1 MTAFPVWA
9 LRLVPDAAG
18 GCGAG
23 FLLTAAALGAVLLG
37 TVAVEPRLRPAFLR
51 GVLAL
56 AVLALA
62 WIFRDRLLLLSDSR
76 LWIHTAEAFG
86 SRVPHYRAPLG
97 STLLGGAGTLGP
109 ARVTLPLVAL
119 AGGVLTAGAMA
130 WGVRRPRGAVTA
142 PGAPARSRTPSA
154 LFVLVL
160 CFAQPLSFVFYGH
173 VETYPLLA
181 AALAFFLGALAR
193 DLPRP
198 PSPITLLAFVLLG
211 ATHVLGLLAA
221 GPILA
226 AGFSGR
232 RRPGRVLLLFAG
244 FLIALGVG
252 VAAVPAFREH
262 SPALSGWSAGTLAAY
277 AVSVGNGWLLLS
289 VPVFLAWPAR
299 RRLAADPMGRILA
312 LAAATYLVLPLV
324 ARFDLG
330 IYRDLDLLTPAF
342 VCLTFLAVWG
352 IALDGP
358 GRMRRRLWTL
368 APSVLVLAA
377 LVTLTRCPQ
386 GEAVM
391 QRRLER
397 GAMTEGAR
405 SYGYEVLA
413 YARLDAGDPAGAE
426 TMVRRSIAVTPGNRR
441 LYGPLGEMQLA
452 QGDTAAAIAS
462 LEQSMSSPR
471 APLTAPLLGELL
483 TRTGDPAG
491 AIRLLAARRTEVLR
505 SSRGAA
511 ALAVAYFQVGL
522 PESTVAVATD
532 RLRLTTRDPL
542 AHFNAAS
549 GLAALGR
556 YPEAARALRA
566 ALALDP
572 GNVLYHRSLI
582 RVLRLLPDGDA
593 QIQAYLRSLPPALAR
608 EVTGRR

>member
-1 MTAFPVWA
+1 VTAFPVWA

-62 WIFRDRLLLLSDSR
+62 WIFRDRLILLSDSR

-109 ARVTLPLVAL
+109 ARMTLPLVAL
-119 AGGVLTAGAMA
+119 AGGVLTALAMA
-130 WGVRRPRGAVTA
+130 WGARGRRDAETT
-142 PGAPARSRTPSA
+142 PAASGFPSA

-181 AALAFFLGALAR
+181 AALALFLGALAR

-198 PSPITLLAFVLLG
+198 PSPITLLAFILLG
-211 ATHVLGLLAA
+211 ATHVLGLLVA

-244 FLIALGVG
+244 FLIALGAG

-262 SPALSGWSAGTLAAY
+262 STFLSGWSAGTLAAY
-277 AVSVGNGWLLLS
+277 VASVGNGWLLLS

-330 IYRDLDLLTPAF
+330 IYRDLDLFTPAF
-342 VCLTFLAVWG
+342 VCLTFLAVRG
-352 IALDGP
+352 YALEGP

-368 APSVLVLAA
+368 VASVLVLAA
-377 LVTLTRCPQ
+377 FVTLTRCPE

-391 QRRLER
+391 QRELEH
-397 GAMTEGAR
+397 GAMTAGAR

-413 YARLDAGDPAGAE
+413 YARMDENDPAAAE
-426 TMVRRSIAVTPGNRR
+426 AMMRRSIAVTPGNRR

-452 QGDTAAAIAS
+452 RGDTAGAIAS
-462 LEQSMSSPR
+462 LQESMSSPR
-471 APLTAPLLGELL
+471 APLTAPLLAELL
-483 TRTGDPAG
+483 TRTGDPAA
-491 AIRLLAARRTEVLR
+491 AIRLLAPRRAEALR

-522 PESTVAVATD
+522 PESTIAVATD
-532 RLRLTTRDPL
+532 RLRLTAQDAL

-549 GLAALGR
+549 GLAALGD
-556 YPEAARALRA
+556 YANAERALRGA
-566 ALALDP
+566 IALDP
-572 GNVLYHRSLI
+572 GNVYYHRSLI
-582 RVLRLLPDGDA
+582 QLLRRLPDGETRA
-593 QIQAYLRSLPPALAR
+593 REYVRSLPPALAR
-608 EVTGRR
+608 EVTGAR